1 MKKSNHLILSVVIIG
16 RNEGSRLVRCLES
29 VKAMNFPGEEVEII
43 YVDSASTDDSAEVAT
58 RFGAKVISVK
68 PERPTAA
75 LGRNAGWRAAKA
87 PFILF
92 LDGDTIL
99 EPDFV
104 NKALN
109 EFVNP
114 FVAVVFGHR
123 REIYPNS
130 SIYNR
135 VLDLDWISPIGNAQ
149 YCGGDALI
157 RREILEKVQGYNE
170 NLIAGEE
177 PEMCSR
183 MRMEGFVIS
192 HIDALMTEHDLAI
205 KHFSQYWRRATRTG
219 YAYAEISNRLSQT
232 EIPLWKEDVRR
243 NISRTLI
250 LSFLFLASIIGGI
263 LFFSLIPLIVFL
275 TFFLVMSFR
284 SAYKMRWKT
293 DDLYTLLLYG
303 FHSQLQHFP
312 IFVGQLQ
319 FYRDKNTTNR
329 RGLIEYKEA

>member
-1 MKKSNHLILSVVIIG
+1 MKKSKQPSLSVVIIG
-16 RNEGSRLVRCLES
+16 RNEGTRLVRCLES
-29 VKAMNFPGEEVEII
+29 VKAMNFPGEEVEIV
-43 YVDSASTDDSAEVAT
+43 YVDSASTDDSPEVAT

-87 PFILF
+87 PLVLF

-99 EPDFV
+99 EPDFIK
-104 NKALN
+104 KALN

-114 FVAVVFGHR
+114 FTAVVFGHR

-135 VLDLDWISPIGNAQ
+135 VLDLDWISPVGNAQ
-149 YCGGDALI
+149 YCGGDALM
-157 RREILEKVQGYNE
+157 RREVLEKVNGYNE

-183 MRMEGFVIS
+183 MRMEGFLIS
-192 HIDALMTEHDLAI
+192 HIDAPMTKHDLAI

-219 YAYAEISNRLSQT
+219 YAYAEISQRLRQT

-243 NISRTLI
+243 NMTRTLI
-250 LSFLFLASIIGGI
+250 LSFLIFASFTGSL
-263 LFFSLIPLIVFL
+263 LFFSIIPFIAFLI
-275 TFFLVMSFR
+275 FFLFMSLR

-293 DDLYTLLLYG
+293 NDLYTLLLYG

-319 FYRDKNTTNR
+319 FYRDKNTANR